1 MSTLTKRATIYLE
14 QEIHQALR
22 FKSVETNRS
31 ISDIVNEMIRQQ
43 MSEDAEDLCAF
54 RERANEPVISYET
67 LLADLQAHGKL

>member
-1 MSTLTKRATIYLE
+1 MSTLTKRATVYLE

-22 FKSVETNRS
+22 FKAAETNRS

-43 MSEDAEDLCAF
+43 LSEDAEDLQAF